1 MTTRTQASRQEVLHH
16 RQALHQVELLEHHA
30 DVAARAPQFGAIQL
44 HEILAVEDDLTEGR
58 LDQPVDAADERAL
71 AGSRRTDDRRDAAR
85 GDLEIDV
92 GQDRLV
98 CDVRLRQ
105 VAKLQHQPFFAFAAA
120 ASAASRLV
128 SLSYVA
134 LSNPPPEPLATLR
147 TTSHVVW

>member
-1 MTTRTQASRQEVLHH
+1 
-16 RQALHQVELLEHHA
+16 
-30 DVAARAPQFGAIQL
+30 D
-44 HEILAVEDDLTEGR
+44 LAFGR

-71 AGSRRTDDRRDAAR
+71 AGPRRSDDRRDAAR
-85 GDLEIDV
+85 RDFEIDI
-92 GQDRLV
+92 GQDRLAR
-98 CDVRLRQ
+98 DVRLRQ
-105 VAKLQHQPFFAFAAA
+105 MAKLQHQPFLALAAA